1 MVSDGLIGTVLEEKW
16 FALCRDGGMHHRT
29 VAITSRDEDETIEV
43 DIRKPL
49 RWSMNDMEAS

>member
-1 MVSDGLIGTVLEEKW
+1 
-16 FALCRDGGMHHRT
+16 MHHRT